1 MISTNF
7 WFWFIP
13 SLIIIFLIIRNDIKK
28 TNKMIEEHGIKD
40 YEFVRWKGKMYAK
53 GRVVGDNVQLLD
65 FVSTR
70 GLKSFFVHKD
80 ELGK

>member
-1 MISTNF
+1 MITNDF

-13 SLIIIFLIIRNDIKK
+13 LIIFIILIIRNDIKK
-28 TNKMIEEHGIKD
+28 TNKMIEEYGIKD
-40 YEFVRWKGKMYAK
+40 YEFVQWKGKMYTK

-80 ELGK
+80 ELG

>member
-1 MISTNF
+1 MITNEF
-7 WFWFIP
+7 LFWFIP
-13 SLIIIFLIIRNDIKK
+13 PIIFIMLIIRNDIKK
-28 TNKMIEEHGIKD
+28 TNKMIEEYGIKD
-40 YEFVRWKGKMYAK
+40 YEFVQWKGKMYAK

-80 ELGK
+80 ELG

>member
-1 MISTNF
+1 MISNNF

-13 SLIIIFLIIRNDIKK
+13 SLIIIILIIRNDIKK
-28 TNKMIEEHGIKD
+28 TNKMIEQYGIKD
-40 YEFVRWKGKMYAK
+40 YDFVSWKGNMYAK
-53 GRVVGDNVQLLD
+53 GRVVDDQVQLLD
-65 FVSTR
+65 FTSTR

>member
-1 MISTNF
+1 
-7 WFWFIP
+7 
-13 SLIIIFLIIRNDIKK
+13 
-28 TNKMIEEHGIKD
+28 MIEEHGIKD